1 MISVADFREG
11 GPKSPPHHPWAAP
24 KKPILNRVN
33 CVEQILFVL
42 SAVNS
47 GVSVAPLATVT
58 GSYVNIASVAVG
70 LVFTVSKETAKN
82 IENNERKKTR
92 KTINKMFCQ
101 QKVSLRTQTIIFEA
115 IINAEI
121 SQEEFLI
128 KENNFVN

>member
-1 MISVADFREG
+1 M
-11 GPKSPPHHPWAAP
+11 
-24 KKPILNRVN
+24 
-33 CVEQILFVL
+33 FVL

-70 LVFTVSKETAKN
+70 LVFTVINETAKN
-82 IENNERKKTR
+82 IENNEKKKTR
-92 KTINKMFCQ
+92 KTTNKMFCQ

>member
-1 MISVADFREG
+1 M
-11 GPKSPPHHPWAAP
+11 
-24 KKPILNRVN
+24 
-33 CVEQILFVL
+33 FVL

-47 GVSVAPLATVT
+47 GVSIAPFATVT
-58 GSYVNIASVAVG
+58 GSYVNIASETVG
-70 LVFTVSKETAKN
+70 LVFTVINETAKN
-82 IENNERKKTR
+82 IENNEKKKTR
-92 KTINKMFCQ
+92 KTTNKMFCQ